1 MGIRGKREKRFA
13 CCFTFSPLPITPFAL
28 SFFNNRPFPSSSKPL
43 FQSEANCEAIDFH
56 MKKRFA
62 LNLVL
67 KVRVLGTR
75 KWPIISNIWPPPPS
89 PQKRVIASD
98 WERGSLLYI
107 IYIPER
113 VVKWP

>member
-1 MGIRGKREKRFA
+1 MAYYIKY
-13 CCFTFSPLPITPFAL
+13 PPP
-28 SFFNNRPFPSSSKPL
+28 P
-43 FQSEANCEAIDFH
+43 
-56 MKKRFA
+56 
-62 LNLVL
+62 
-67 KVRVLGTR
+67 
-75 KWPIISNIWPPPPS
+75 PPPPS